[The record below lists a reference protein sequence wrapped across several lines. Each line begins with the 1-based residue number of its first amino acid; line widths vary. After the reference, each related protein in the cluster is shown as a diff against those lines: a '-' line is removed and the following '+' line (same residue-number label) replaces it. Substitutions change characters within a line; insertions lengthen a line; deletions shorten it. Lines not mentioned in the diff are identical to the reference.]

1 MGFFSVL
8 LLGFGLSLDTFAVS
22 LSLGFASERTTRT
35 QKVRF
40 LAVIGLFHFL
50 MILGG
55 WLLGENVSKLIAAYD
70 HWIAFGL
77 LAFLGS
83 RMIRSGLCCQDDDEV
98 DCDLLSLRN
107 TLMFGVALSIDALI
121 SGFSL
126 GLVKVALTEGNQ
138 LTNILLAAAIIGL
151 TAATLSATGILLGK
165 KASSRLGSRA
175 EIFGGAILIL
185 IGLKVLADHL
195 LSAGA

>member
-138 LTNILLAAAIIGL
+138 LNNILLAAAIIGL
-151 TAATLSATGILLGK
+151 SASVLSATGILLGK
-165 KASSRLGSRA
+165 TVSARMGSKA
-175 EIFGGAILIL
+175 EIFGGVILIL

>member
-1 MGFFSVL
+1 MGFLSIL
-8 LLGFGLSLDTFAVS
+8 LLGVGLSLDTFAVS
-22 LSLGFASERTTRT
+22 LTLGFAAERTSRT
-35 QKVRF
+35 QKIRF

-55 WLLGENVSKLIAAYD
+55 WLLGENVSRLIAAYD

-77 LAFLGS
+77 LAFLGV
-83 RMIRSGLCCQDDDEV
+83 RMIRSGLSGQEEDEV

-126 GLVKVALTEGNQ
+126 GLVKVALIESGQ
-138 LTNILLAAAIIGL
+138 LLNILLAATLIGL
-151 TAATLSATGILLGK
+151 TASTLSTAGILLGK
-165 KASSRLGSRA
+165 KVSSRLGPKA
-175 EIFGGAILIL
+175 EMFGGVILIL
-185 IGLKVLADHL
+185 IGLKVLVDHL
-195 LSAGA
+195 L

>member
-1 MGFFSVL
+1 MGFISIL
-8 LLGFGLSLDTFAVS
+8 LLGVGLSLDTFAVS
-22 LSLGFASERTTRT
+22 PTLGFAAERTSRA
-35 QKVRF
+35 QKIRF

-55 WLLGENVSKLIAAYD
+55 WLLGENVSRLIAAYD

-77 LAFLGS
+77 LAFLGV
-83 RMIRSGLCCQDDDEV
+83 RMIRSGLSGQDNDEV

-107 TLMFGVALSIDALI
+107 TLMFGIALSIDALI

-126 GLVKVALTEGNQ
+126 GLVKVALLESSQ
-138 LTNILLAAAIIGL
+138 WLNILLAAALIGL
-151 TAATLSATGILLGK
+151 TASTLSTVGILLGK
-165 KASSRLGSRA
+165 KVSSHLGSKA
-175 EIFGGAILIL
+175 EIFGGIILIL

-195 LSAGA
+195 L